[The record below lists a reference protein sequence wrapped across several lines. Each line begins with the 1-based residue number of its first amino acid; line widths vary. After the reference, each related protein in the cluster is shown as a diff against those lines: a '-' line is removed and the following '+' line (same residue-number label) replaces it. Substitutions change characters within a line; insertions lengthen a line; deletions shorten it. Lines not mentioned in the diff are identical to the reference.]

1 MIIIKFIECLKGGT
15 SSLSK
20 EGIISLGEAFVD
32 LISTDQTNTRY
43 RQFLGGATVNVAVG
57 TSRFGIPSYY
67 LCKLGTDENSLFVA
81 EALKKENINID
92 YCVSSP
98 EKKVCSVYI
107 HLDENGDRYF
117 HKYVNETPDEWLTVD
132 ELEKETFHAGKI
144 FYFSSGTLFN
154 DKARKTTEQALTYAE
169 ESQMLVAFDA
179 NIRLKRWESEEE
191 CRERV
196 SSFLKRADLVKLTED
211 ELLFL
216 TETSTM
222 EEGLVKISNL
232 NIPFLFITMGEA
244 GACVLHDGKRMNV
257 PGIKVKAVDTTG
269 AGDAFFAAVLSRFH
283 EKGVPVDDVQLKEY
297 VQFANK
303 IGAIAT
309 TKIGSL

>member
-1 MIIIKFIECLKGGT
+1 MIIIEFIECLKGGT

-32 LISTDQTNTRY
+32 LISADQTNTRY
-43 RQFLGGATVNVAVG
+43 QQFLGGATVNVAVRA
-57 TSRFGIPSYY
+57 SRFGIPSYY
-67 LCKLGTDENSLFVA
+67 LCKLGTDANSLFVA
-81 EALKKENINID
+81 KALKKENINID
-92 YCVSSP
+92 YCVSSF

-107 HLDENGDRYF
+107 HLNEDGDRYF
-117 HKYVNETPDEWLTVD
+117 HKYVNETPDQWLTVD
-132 ELEKETFHAGKI
+132 ELEQELFHAGKI

-154 DKARKTTEQALTYAE
+154 DKARKTTEQALAYAE
-169 ESQMLVAFDA
+169 EYHMLVAFDA

-196 SSFLKRADLVKLTED
+196 SSFMKRADLVKVTED

-216 TETSTM
+216 TEASTM
-222 EEGLVKISNL
+222 EEGLVKMSSL

-244 GACVLHDGKRMNV
+244 GACVLHDGNIMDV

-269 AGDAFFAAVLSRFH
+269 AGDAFFAAILSRFH
-283 EKGVPVDDVQLKEY
+283 KEGVPVDDSQLKEY
-297 VQFANK
+297 VHFANN